1 MRKFQYVVSVNV
13 DEDEIEPEFFTD
25 EEWETNDPIL
35 ENHARFAP
43 PFFEDVLK
51 EAIENDTIGV
61 KVIFAGE
68 EK

>member
-1 MRKFQYVVSVNV
+1 MRKFQYVVSVIV
-13 DEDEIEPEFFTD
+13 DEDEIQPELFTD
-25 EEWETNDPIL
+25 
-35 ENHARFAP
+35 FAP